1 MSEWAPQKSTGA
13 LILKDG
19 TVFNGFGCGFEGKS
33 IGEVC
38 FNTAMTGYQEIMT
51 DPSYTSQ
58 IITFTF
64 PHIGNV
70 GINSQDIESNQNS
83 KISGVIF
90 SNPITSPSNWRSEGN
105 LNDWLI
111 KNKIVGLYGIDT
123 RDLTS
128 HIRKNGFLNGIIANN
143 PKGVEDK
150 ESILKDLSK
159 WQGINGQD
167 LAKIV
172 STKDIYTWEE
182 KEIDALRQ
190 DIEQID
196 KHIVVIDY
204 GVKSNIL
211 RCLSSRFNKITVVPC
226 ETGVSDIKNLKP
238 DGIFLSNGPG
248 DPVATGEY
256 AIPIVKK
263 LISMEI
269 PIFGICLGHQILAL
283 ALGGETFK
291 MHQGHHGANHPVKN
305 IQNGKVEI
313 TSMNH
318 GFAVNFDTL
327 PSDVE
332 ETHKSLFDGSNSGL
346 MLKDKPIFSIQHHPE
361 SSPGPYDSFYLFNK
375 FQDLVSNY

>member
-123 RDLTS
+123 RDLTN
-128 HIRKNGFLNGIIANN
+128 HIRKNGFLNGIITNG

-159 WQGINGQD
+159 WKGINGQD

-172 STKDIYTWEE
+172 STKKIYIWKE
-182 KEIDALRQ
+182 KEISDLSQ

>member
-1 MSEWAPQKSTGA
+1 MSNWAPKKSTGA
-13 LILKDG
+13 LLLKDG
-19 TVFNGFGCGFEGKS
+19 KVFKGFGCGYEGNT

-51 DPSYTSQ
+51 DPSYASQ

-70 GINSQDIESNQNS
+70 GVNSQDTESEQES
-83 KISGVIF
+83 FISGAIF
-90 SNPITSPSNWRSEGN
+90 SNPITSPSNWRSEQN

-123 RDLTS
+123 RELTS
-128 HIRKNGFLNGIIANN
+128 HIRKNGFINGVIINDQKGESDKDSLLKELNDW
-143 PKGVEDK
+143 E
-150 ESILKDLSK
+150 
-159 WQGINGQD
+159 GINGQD
-167 LAKIV
+167 LAAKV
-172 STKDIYTWEE
+172 STNHMYTWKE
-182 KEIDALRQ
+182 KEIENLSDNTK
-190 DIEQID
+190 QIN

-211 RCLSSRFNKITVVPC
+211 RCLSSRFNKVTIISCNTSA
-226 ETGVSDIKNLKP
+226 SDIISLKP

-248 DPVATGEY
+248 DPLATGKY
-256 AIPIVKK
+256 AIPIIKELMSK
-263 LISMEI
+263 DI

-283 ALGGETFK
+283 ALGGKTFK

-318 GFAVNFDTL
+318 GFAVKYDTL
-327 PSDVE
+327 PLNII
-332 ETHKSLFDGSNSGL
+332 ETHKSLFDDTNSGL
-346 MLKDKPIFSIQHHPE
+346 MVKGKPIFSIQHHSE
-361 SSPGPYDSFYLFNK
+361 ASPGPYDSFYLFDK
-375 FQDLVSNY
+375 FQNLVGKH

>member
-123 RDLTS
+123 RDLTN
-128 HIRKNGFLNGIIANN
+128 HIRKNGFLNGIITND

-159 WQGINGQD
+159 WKGINGQD

-172 STKDIYTWEE
+172 STKKIYIWKE
-182 KEIDALRQ
+182 KEISDLSQ

-226 ETGVSDIKNLKP
+226 ETVVSDIKNLKP